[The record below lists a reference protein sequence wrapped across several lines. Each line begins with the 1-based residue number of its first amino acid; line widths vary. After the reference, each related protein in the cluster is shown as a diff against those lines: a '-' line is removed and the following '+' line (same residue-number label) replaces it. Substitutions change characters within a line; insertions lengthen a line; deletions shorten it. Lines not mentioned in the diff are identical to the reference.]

1 MNGAHWQPKSRAAG
15 DTIKCTVIENYKPAT
30 KNVKRNAGEEEEGE
44 MGESAKRSPIVISG
58 WWRARERGRRRVL

>member
-30 KNVKRNAGEEEEGE
+30 KNVKRNAGEEEEE
-44 MGESAKRSPIVISG
+44 MGESAK
-58 WWRARERGRRRVL
+58 